1 MSYKDASYIN
11 WRSWTV
17 QRLPGLPAACQRARN
32 TALQPGL
39 ENSHCCRIAPLQ
51 EFHRWVHRTA
61 ARAHRSIVSPRAAAR
76 RVTQRVDR
84 ASHGSDSA
92 SHRLVLLG
100 RVAAEPLAVASRSWT
115 PSTRRS

>member
-51 EFHRWVHRTA
+51 EFHRSEHCTAGESASLHRVASSHCST
-61 ARAHRSIVSPRAAAR
+61 RDAAR
-76 RVTQRVDR
+76 RSCIARFR
-84 ASHGSDSA
+84 
-92 SHRLVLLG
+92 
-100 RVAAEPLAVASRSWT
+100 
-115 PSTRRS
+115 